1 MQPAAARNHRRVSYP
16 PTSLLFAPMRIGL
29 IAMDGCFGVGVVSML
44 DLLQTAEA
52 LREQMDPAIPRID
65 VGVVGTRPRV
75 ITGSGV
81 VLQTTAGLGDM
92 GEFDVVVV

>member
-1 MQPAAARNHRRVSYP
+1 
-16 PTSLLFAPMRIGL
+16 
-29 IAMDGCFGVGVVSML
+29 MDGCFGVGVVSML

-81 VLQTTAGLGDM
+81 VLQTTAGKMIFGR
-92 GEFDVVVV
+92 FDERAHTVYDKERERPQREAAGGGG